1 MQGHSQTCIFHLFKL
16 PLGIVVIKHRHH
28 FVPVELSS
36 IGVIARHL
44 CISAA
49 KSSNALKLLLILLL
63 IVALVMPRTSQMSL
77 VMHISLKSGHIGSTK
92 ELLG

>member
-1 MQGHSQTCIFHLFKL
+1 MQGHSQTCIFHRFKL

-28 FVPVELSS
+28 FVPVELS